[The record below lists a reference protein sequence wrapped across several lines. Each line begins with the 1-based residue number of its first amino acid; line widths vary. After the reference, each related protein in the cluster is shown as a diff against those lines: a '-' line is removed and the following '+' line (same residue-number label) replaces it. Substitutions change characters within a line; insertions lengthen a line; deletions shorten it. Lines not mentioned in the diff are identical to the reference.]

1 MSSLSQRARS
11 GAVEPQTGYLEGLN
25 ERQREA
31 VLTTEG
37 PVLMLAGA
45 GTGKTKALTTR
56 IAHLL
61 SAGLAQPYQVLAV
74 TFTNKA
80 AREMKDRVA
89 ALIGGPAEGLRW
101 MGTFHSV
108 AAQILRRH
116 AEIVGLKS
124 SFTIIDTDDQIRLC
138 KQVIEAAGLDEK
150 RWTGRGM
157 AAVIDGWKNQGLTPG
172 DLKAHD
178 GDSFADGK
186 GIALYR
192 DYQNRLIT
200 LNAADFGD
208 LLVHNLTIF
217 RHRDPETKRLD
228 ILNDWQRKFRY
239 MLVDEYQDTNVA
251 QYLWLRLLAQQ
262 AEGQQANICV
272 VGDDDQ
278 SIYGWRGAEV
288 ENILRFEKDFKGAKV
303 IRLEQNYRS
312 TPAILAAASA
322 VISNNDGRLGKTL
335 WTNEPDGELIKLR
348 GVWDGEEE
356 ARSVAEDI
364 ESAQMKGRPL
374 SDMAVLVRA
383 SFQMRAFE
391 ERFNTSGIPY
401 QVVGG
406 PRFYER
412 EETRDALAYLR
423 LVRNPADDL
432 SFSRVINKPRR
443 GFGDK
448 TIAQLNILARK
459 ENLSMAAAGQLMLE
473 AGELKGKAKSAMT
486 TFLASLERWA
496 REAEAMAPGELTEVI
511 LEEAGYTDYW
521 KNSKNVQAPSK
532 LENLKEL
539 VNAAS
544 EFETLAGY
552 LDHVSLVAERTGDSE
567 DGQVWLMTLHA
578 AKGLEFPIVFLPG
591 WEEEIFPSR
600 RSLDENG
607 QAGLEEERRL
617 AYVGITRAR
626 ESCRIS
632 FAANRQ
638 VYGRWQ
644 NALPSRFVD
653 ELPEDQ
659 VDVVSEASLY
669 GVSARETPAQSRFA
683 DLVLDENASRY
694 DTPGWKRARQ
704 FGNAQHTEPMIDGQ
718 ARLIAS
724 SAPGEETFCAGE
736 RVAHGKFGEG
746 TVLRAEGNKLEVEF
760 DDIGVKKVIA
770 SFLDAVPY
778 KD

>member
-1 MSSLSQRARS
+1 M
-11 GAVEPQTGYLEGLN
+11 GAAAPQSASYLDDLN
-25 ERQREA
+25 DAQREA
-31 VLTTEG
+31 VVTTEG

-61 SAGLAQPYQVLAV
+61 AAGLARPWEVLAV

-80 AREMKDRVA
+80 AREMRHRVA
-89 ALIGGPAEGLRW
+89 THIGEAAEGLRW

-116 AEIVGLKS
+116 AEVVGLKP

-157 AAVIDGWKNQGLTPG
+157 AAVIDGWKNKGLLPS
-172 DLKAHD
+172 DLGAHE
-178 GDSFADGK
+178 GDSFGDGK
-186 GIALYR
+186 AITLYR
-192 DYQNRLIT
+192 EYQNRLMT

-217 RHRDPETKRLD
+217 RTKPD
-228 ILNDWQRKFRY
+228 IQAEFHNKFRY

-251 QYLWLRLLAQQ
+251 QYLWLRLLAKGSDG
-262 AEGQQANICV
+262 EVPNICV

-288 ENILRFEKDFKGAKV
+288 ENILRFEKDFPGAKV

-312 TPAILAAASA
+312 TQPILNAASA
-322 VISNNDGRLGKTL
+322 IIGNNAERLGKSL
-335 WTNEPDGELIKLR
+335 WTEQEGGERLKLR

-356 ARSVAEDI
+356 ARTIADDI
-364 ESAQMKGRPL
+364 EAEQMKGRNL

-391 ERFNTSGIPY
+391 ERFNTSGIAY

-423 LVRNPADDL
+423 LVRNPSDDL

-448 TIAQLNILARK
+448 TLAQLNVLARS
-459 ENLSMAAAGQLMLE
+459 NGTSMAAAGQLMLE
-473 AGELKGKAKSAMT
+473 TNELKGKAKGAMA
-486 TFLASLERWA
+486 TFIANLERWS
-496 REAEAMAPGELTEVI
+496 AEAATMPPGDLAEMV

-544 EFETLAGY
+544 EFDTLAGY
-552 LDHVSLVAERTGDSE
+552 LDHVSLVAERSQESE

-578 AKGLEFPIVFLPG
+578 AKGLEYPVVFLPG

-607 QAGLEEERRL
+607 QDGLEEERRL

-644 NALPSRFVD
+644 NAMPSRFVD
-653 ELPEDQ
+653 ELPEDE
-659 VDVVSEASLY
+659 VDVLSEANLH
-669 GVSARETPAQSRFA
+669 GVSAREMPSQSRFA
-683 DLVLDENASRY
+683 DLVLDDRTSGYE
-694 DTPGWKRARQ
+694 TPGWKRARQ
-704 FGNAQHTEPMIDGQ
+704 YGRTRSNEPVEGK

-724 SAPGEETFCAGE
+724 SAPGDETFCKGE
-736 RVAHGKFGEG
+736 RVSHAKFGEG
-746 TVLRAEGNKLEVEF
+746 TVLRSEGTKLDVEF
-760 DDIGVKKVIA
+760 DDVGTKKVIA
-770 SFLDAVPY
+770 SFLQPAGH
-778 KD
+778 

>member
-1 MSSLSQRARS
+1 MASLSQRAQRTS
-11 GAVEPQTGYLEGLN
+11 APSAQSYLEGLN
-25 ERQREA
+25 EAQKDA

-61 SAGLAQPYQVLAV
+61 ASGRSRPWDVLAV

-89 ALIGGPAEGLRW
+89 RLIGGDAEGLRW

-108 AAQILRRH
+108 GAQILRRH
-116 AEIVGLKS
+116 AEVVGLKP

-150 RWTGRGM
+150 RWTGRGL
-157 AAVIDGWKNQGLTPG
+157 AAVIDGWKNKGQTPG
-172 DLKAHD
+172 DLQAHD
-178 GDSFADGK
+178 ADAFGEGK
-186 GIALYR
+186 AISLYR
-192 DYQNRLIT
+192 EYQSRLII

-208 LLVHNLTIF
+208 LLVHNTTIF
-217 RHRDPETKRLD
+217 RREPEIQAEYHRR
-228 ILNDWQRKFRY
+228 FRY
-239 MLVDEYQDTNVA
+239 MLVDEYQDTNMA
-251 QYLWLRLLAQQ
+251 QYLWLRLLAK
-262 AEGQQANICV
+262 GQGDEPANLCV

-288 ENILRFEKDFKGAKV
+288 ENILRFEKDFPGAKV

-312 TPAILAAASA
+312 TPPILAAASA
-322 VISNNDGRLGKTL
+322 VISNNQGRLGKTL
-335 WTNEPDGELIKLR
+335 WTDDTEGELVKLR

-356 ARSVAEDI
+356 ARVIAEDI
-364 ESAQMKGRPL
+364 ESEQFKGRALP
-374 SDMAVLVRA
+374 DIAVLVRA
-383 SFQMRAFE
+383 SFQMRSFE

-401 QVVGG
+401 RIVGG

-423 LVRNPADDL
+423 LVRNGDDDL
-432 SFSRVINKPRR
+432 SFSRIINKPRR

-448 TIAQLNILARK
+448 TLTELNVVARK
-459 ENLSMAAAGQLMLE
+459 NSVSLAVAGQLMLE
-473 AGELKGKAKSAMT
+473 TGELKGKAKSAMA
-486 TFLASLERWA
+486 TFLASLERWS
-496 REAEAMAPGELTEVI
+496 REAQHMKPGELAEIV
-511 LEEAGYTDYW
+511 LEEAGYTDFW
-521 KNSKNVQAPSK
+521 KNSKAVQAPGK

-539 VNAAS
+539 INAAS
-544 EFETLAGY
+544 EFDTLEGY
-552 LDHVSLVAERTGDSE
+552 LDHVSLVAERTESTDE
-567 DGQVWLMTLHA
+567 GQVWLMTLHA
-578 AKGLEFPIVFLPG
+578 AKGLEFPVVFLPG
-591 WEEEIFPSR
+591 WEEEIFPSK

-607 QAGLEEERRL
+607 QDGLEEERRL

-644 NALPSRFVD
+644 NALPSRFID

-659 VDVVSEASLY
+659 VDVLSEAGLY
-669 GVSARETPAQSRFA
+669 GVAAREMPAQSRFA
-683 DLVLDENASRY
+683 DLVLDEDSSRY
-694 DTPGWKRARQ
+694 TTPGWKRARQ
-704 FGNAQHTEPMIDGQ
+704 YGGMRNSEPAIEASARLVASSSPGEASYSLGDRVSHKKFGN
-718 ARLIAS
+718 
-724 SAPGEETFCAGE
+724 
-736 RVAHGKFGEG
+736 G
-746 TVLRAEGNKLEVEF
+746 TVIAADGNKLEIEF
-760 DDIGVKKVIA
+760 DDGAVKKVIG
-770 SFLDAVPY
+770 SFLTAADAG
-778 KD
+778 

>member
-1 MSSLSQRARS
+1 MASLSQRAR
-11 GAVEPQTGYLEGLN
+11 ATAAPQNSSYLDGLN
-25 ERQREA
+25 DKQAEA

-61 SAGLAQPYQVLAV
+61 AAGKAQPWEVLAV

-80 AREMKDRVA
+80 AREMKERVG
-89 ALIGGPAEGLRW
+89 ALVGEVVEGLRW

-116 AEIVGLKS
+116 AEIVGLKP
-124 SFTIIDTDDQIRLC
+124 SFTIIDTDDQVRLC
-138 KQVIEAAGLDEK
+138 KQVIESSGLDEK
-150 RWTGRGM
+150 RWSGRGM
-157 AAVIDGWKNQGLTPG
+157 AAVIDGWKNKGLTPA

-178 GDSFADGK
+178 GDVFGDGK
-186 GIALYR
+186 AVSLYR
-192 DYQNRLIT
+192 DYQQRLID

-217 RHRDPETKRLD
+217 QREPEIRAEYHRR
-228 ILNDWQRKFRY
+228 FRY

-251 QYLWLRLLAQQ
+251 QYLWLRLLAQGK
-262 AEGQQANICV
+262 EGDPANICV

-288 ENILRFEKDFKGAKV
+288 ENILRFEKDFPGAKV

-312 TPAILAAASA
+312 TQAILNAAGAI
-322 VISNNDGRLGKTL
+322 ISNNTDRLGKDL
-335 WTNEPDGELIKLR
+335 WTEQEGGELIKLR

-356 ARSVAEDI
+356 ARQIAEDI
-364 ESAQMKGRPL
+364 ESEQMKGRSL

-383 SFQMRAFE
+383 SFQMRSFE
-391 ERFNTSGIPY
+391 ERFNTQGIAY
-401 QVVGG
+401 RVVGG

-423 LVRNPADDL
+423 LVRNAEDDL
-432 SFSRVINKPRR
+432 SFSRIINKPRR

-448 TIAQLNILARK
+448 TLQQLNVIARQ
-459 ENLSMAAAGQLMLE
+459 NRMSLVAAGQLMLE
-473 AGELKGKAKSAMT
+473 TNELKGKAKAAMG
-486 TFLASLERWA
+486 TFLASLQRWQN
-496 REAEAMAPGELTEVI
+496 EAEAMAPAPLAEMV

-552 LDHVSLVAERTGDSE
+552 LDHVSLVAERSEESE

-578 AKGLEFPIVFLPG
+578 AKGLEYPVVFLPG
-591 WEEEIFPSR
+591 WEEEIFPSK

-607 QAGLEEERRL
+607 KVGLEEERRL

-653 ELPEDQ
+653 ELPEEE
-659 VDVVSEASLY
+659 VDVISEPGLY
-669 GVSARETPAQSRFA
+669 GVSAKDTPAQSRFA
-683 DLVLDENASRY
+683 DLVLEDSANRY
-694 DTPGWKRARQ
+694 QTPGWKRAREYGQ
-704 FGNAQHTEPMIDGQ
+704 RRVSEPAIDGH
-718 ARLIAS
+718 ARLVAS
-724 SAPGEETFCAGE
+724 SAPGEETFSAGE
-736 RVAHGKFGEG
+736 RVRHAKFGEG

-760 DDIGVKKVIA
+760 DDVGDKKVIA
-770 SFLDAVPY
+770 SFLELAE
-778 KD
+778 